1 MKKYSKEIYSKEVV
15 LKAAYAFT
23 DSMYIH
29 LDADE
34 KDYFVELSEK
44 DGSQRDQLYLDFE
57 NELIAQENRLIVAE
71 KTKTIREII
80 VARSLSSTMV
90 NTASV
95 DQSSTEDFN
104 AEDILHDWFENE

>member
-1 MKKYSKEIYSKEVV
+1 
-15 LKAAYAFT
+15 
-23 DSMYIH
+23 MYIH

-34 KDYFVELSEK
+34 KDYFVELSKK